1 MYHSVSE
8 NGRQDGLT
16 VDADQLEQHFR
27 YLWANNYKTL
37 LLSDLIA
44 CHEQKQPL
52 PEKAVLITFDD
63 GFRNNYQL
71 AYPLAKKYQ
80 VKLNF
85 FLVPAFI
92 KRGTYGELSCLS
104 VEDLLKMDPAIVE
117 YGLHSLEHQSY
128 DMLKPF
134 DIETD
139 IYNCMSAFEDLGIP
153 WQPCL
158 AYPYGAWPRKVLQE
172 SRFFEILEEQGIRL
186 AFRIGNRLNRFPFQ
200 NRFLIQRLDIRGDE
214 SFHTFRLSLAYGKKS
229 TSWLAPLLRALNQ
242 RHPLANHAPSPATP
256 VTNRRPPG
264 AGTK

>member
-1 MYHSVSE
+1 MKKLRVLMYHSVSE
-8 NGRQDGLT
+8 NGLQDGLT
-16 VDADQLEQHFR
+16 VDTDQLEQHFR
-27 YLWANNYKTL
+27 YLWANNYTTL
-37 LLSDLIA
+37 LLSELIA

-80 VKLNF
+80 LKLNF

-92 KRGTYGELSCLS
+92 KRGTYREQPCLS
-104 VEDLLKMDPAIVE
+104 VEDLLKMDPATVE
-117 YGLHSLEHQSY
+117 FGLHSFEHQSY
-128 DMLKPF
+128 DVLKPF

-139 IYNCMSAFEDLGIP
+139 IYNCMSALEDLGIP

-200 NRFLIQRLDIRGDE
+200 NRFLIQRIDVRGDE
-214 SFHTFRLSLAYGKKS
+214 PFQTFRLSLAYGKKS
-229 TSWLAPLLRALNQ
+229 TSWLAPLFRAL
-242 RHPLANHAPSPATP
+242 ASPAT
-256 VTNRRPPG
+256 TAQHAPG
-264 AGTK
+264 SST